1 MNQSL
6 VQPYPIVSEFAS
18 LVIRNVPQPPL
29 TVIRIRHP
37 QFSICIEVQEFN
49 SVCIHYVDP
58 SLLISLL
65 FK

>member
-37 QFSICIEVQEFN
+37 QFSIEVQEFN